1 MCDQI
6 ASPPHRCL
14 LHITNHT
21 HTHTPNCKAGDDS
34 ARIFLLAPKQ
44 KPVCFDLVT
53 ASSDT
58 HTHTHTHD
66 TRMSA
71 EESSLAA
78 KLQREGYRKV
88 KLVGAGSFGKAWL
101 VQQTVGMN
109 MAQFVLKEIAVRTMD
124 EAERKAAVTEVLVL
138 RQLRHPYIIRYR
150 DAFCSGGTLCICME
164 FAAGGDLASRIKAQR
179 KHGLFN
185 EGKVL
190 DYFTQLTLA
199 LAYLHRKNILH
210 RDLKSQVRHANEK
223 GGCVVL
229 APSFARTQSHSHTRT
244 LTHTHTH
251 AHSHTCTYA
260 RTHAYTHMHTCTH
273 AHIRTHTHGSPR
285 TCTV

>member
-1 MCDQI
+1 
-6 ASPPHRCL
+6 
-14 LHITNHT
+14 
-21 HTHTPNCKAGDDS
+21 
-34 ARIFLLAPKQ
+34 
-44 KPVCFDLVT
+44 
-53 ASSDT
+53 
-58 HTHTHTHD
+58 
-66 TRMSA
+66 MSA

-244 LTHTHTH
+244 LTHSNSHTHTH
-251 AHSHTCTYA
+251 NQTHTRSHTL
-260 RTHAYTHMHTCTH
+260 THVL
-273 AHIRTHTHGSPR
+273 AHTHTHNQTHTRSHTHTHIQTHTTTLSLEQRGRPTSVPLHAMFR
-285 TCTV
+285 TYFSQLATT